1 MRNSMLTVTFFAL
14 MALSLVAF
22 SFTSMFQLLGIIAFA
37 FGANLP
43 DWSKMVK
50 FWQWSG
56 IITIISST
64 GFFVS
69 KGYGV

>member
-14 MALSLVAF
+14 TSLSALAF
-22 SFTSMFQLLGIIAFA
+22 SFASMIQLLGIMAFA
-37 FGANLP
+37 FGAHLP

-50 FWQWSG
+50 WWQWSG
-56 IITIISST
+56 IALVVSSM

-69 KGYGV
+69 KGYGI